1 MDDGPRL
8 AARRDE
14 LTMTAEP
21 LDAAFWEQ
29 VRTLFHATVDL
40 APADRAPLLAGCGDS
55 NLRAEVER
63 LLAQNDA
70 SAGFLERSVWDLVD
84 TADAKWEHVL
94 IGPYRVVRQ
103 LGHGGMGTVFL
114 ASREDAEFEQRVAIK
129 LVRRGSGTEALL
141 QRFRQERQILA
152 ALEHPNIAHLLD
164 GGTTAGG
171 VPYLVME
178 YVEGTPIDEYC
189 REHNLPIDARL
200 RLFLQLCDAVQYA
213 HRGLVIHRDIKPA
226 NVLVTADG
234 IPKLLDF
241 GIAKLTSAQTDGSV
255 TGLMTP
261 DYASPE
267 QLAGKLVTTAT
278 DVYSLGLLLFELLTG
293 KRPFENIQR
302 TSETEPPR
310 ASSVSGL
317 RALRGDLDR
326 ILLVALDPDPD
337 RRYASVEKL
346 ADDVRRHLDGHPV
359 AARGASLGYRTAKFV
374 RRNKLFVAAAAVAVI
389 VAIVAF
395 LAVLQQKRIAERRF
409 EQVRSLAHA
418 VVFDLH
424 DAIAKLPG
432 STSARALLVR
442 HALGY
447 LDALASESARNT
459 PLQMELAGAYERVG
473 DVQGMPYHANLGD
486 SAGALASY
494 RKALEIAE
502 DVRARQPENAA
513 TLLLIAD
520 LHDRTGWV
528 EQRALRF
535 RDALAHHEA
544 ARTIRE
550 SLHDQ
555 LALARTWVAIGDSR
569 YQSRHQAASVRG
581 AYENAE
587 QILTRVPATAVN
599 RKDILTETGRVHQR
613 LGGYFTGTLEHDPA
627 RALLHHQAAERAL
640 ESRAALD
647 PNDAVAKRNFADQ
660 LVMTATLQN
669 SVNDGNGALAGTT
682 RALPILRDLAAA
694 DANNVEAQHDLAF
707 AYTQL
712 ARANMQLQRWP
723 ETSEAVNAA
732 LSIHTRFIE
741 RDPTNRE
748 ARRDI
753 AGLYGLMSNLHAARG
768 DTANAEKYS
777 AMARAERARLK

>member
-1 MDDGPRL
+1 
-8 AARRDE
+8 
-14 LTMTAEP
+14 MTAEP
-21 LDAAFWEQ
+21 LDAAFWER
-29 VRTLFHATVDL
+29 VRTLFHAAVD
-40 APADRAPLLAGCGDS
+40 ASPRDRQTLLGDCDP
-55 NLRAEVER
+55 NLRVEVER
-63 LLAQNDA
+63 LLEQHDT
-70 SAGFLERSVWDLVD
+70 SEGFLEQSVWDLVD
-84 TADAKWEHVL
+84 TGDAKWEHVL

-114 ASREDAEFEQRVAIK
+114 AVREDAEFDQRVAIK
-129 LVRRGSGTEALL
+129 LVRRGVGGESLL

-152 ALEHPNIAHLLD
+152 ALEHPNIARLLD
-164 GGTTAGG
+164 GGTTSGG

-178 YVEGTPIDEYC
+178 YVEGTPIDDYC
-189 REHNLPIDARL
+189 REHGLPIDERL

-241 GIAKLTSAQTDGSV
+241 GIAKLTSAQTNATV
-255 TGLMTP
+255 TRLMTP

-293 KRPFENIQR
+293 KRPFENIHR
-302 TSETEPPR
+302 TPDTEPPR
-310 ASSVSGL
+310 ASNISGQ
-317 RALRGDLDR
+317 RQLRGDLDR
-326 ILLVALDPDPD
+326 ILLVALDPDPN
-337 RRYASVEKL
+337 RRYASVDKF

-359 AARGASLGYRTAKFV
+359 SARGASLGYRTAKFV
-374 RRNKLFVAAAAVAVI
+374 RRNKLFVAAAAVTVI

-432 STSARALLVR
+432 STSARSLLVR

-473 DVQGMPYHANLGD
+473 DVQGMPYRANLGD
-486 SAGALASY
+486 SAGALVSY
-494 RKALEIAE
+494 RKALDIAE
-502 DVRARQPENAA
+502 EVRARQPENSA

-550 SLHDQ
+550 SLHDD
-555 LALARTWVAIGDSR
+555 LALARTWVAIADSR
-569 YQSRHQAASVRG
+569 YQSNQSAAAVRG

-587 QILTRVPATAVN
+587 QIVDRVPVTAAN
-599 RKDILTETGRVHQR
+599 RKDVLTERGRIHQR
-613 LGGYFTGTLEHDPA
+613 LGGYFTGTIARDPA
-627 RALLHHQAAERAL
+627 RALQHHQAAERAL
-640 ESRAALD
+640 EERAALD

-669 SVNDGNGALAGTT
+669 SVNDSAGALAGTA
-682 RALPILRDLAAA
+682 RALPILRALATA
-694 DANNVEAQHDLAF
+694 DADNIEAQHDLAF
-707 AYTQL
+707 AYTQI
-712 ARANMQLQRWP
+712 ARASLQLHRWP
-723 ETSEAVNAA
+723 EASEAIDAA
-732 LSIHTRFIE
+732 LAIHTRLIE

-748 ARRDI
+748 DRRDV
-753 AGLYGLMSNLHAARG
+753 GVLHGLMSTLHAARG
-768 DTANAEKYS
+768 DAVNAKRYA
-777 AMARAERARLK
+777 AMARSELARLR

>member
-1 MDDGPRL
+1 
-8 AARRDE
+8 
-14 LTMTAEP
+14 MTAEP
-21 LDAAFWEQ
+21 LDAAFWER

-40 APADRAPLLAGCGDS
+40 APAERAPLLDGCGDRS
-55 NLRAEVER
+55 LRAEVER
-63 LLAQNDA
+63 LLAQHDA

-114 ASREDAEFEQRVAIK
+114 ALREDAEFEQRVAIK
-129 LVRRGSGTEALL
+129 LVRRGAGTEALL

-152 ALEHPNIAHLLD
+152 ALEHPNIARLLD

-189 REHNLPIDARL
+189 RGHNLPIDARL

-241 GIAKLTSAQTDGSV
+241 GIAKLTSAQTDGTV

-293 KRPFENIQR
+293 KRPFANVVR
-302 TSETEPPR
+302 TGETEPPR

-424 DAIAKLPG
+424 DAIARLPG

-447 LDALASESARNT
+447 LDALSKESTRNT

-473 DVQGMPYHANLGD
+473 DVQGMPYRANLGD

-502 DVRARQPENAA
+502 EVRARQPENAA

-544 ARTIRE
+544 ARKIRQ
-550 SLHDQ
+550 SLHDD
-555 LALARTWVAIGDSR
+555 LALARTWVAIADSR
-569 YQSRHQAASVRG
+569 YQSNHPAAAVRG

-587 QILTRVPATAVN
+587 QILDRVTVTDAN
-599 RKDILTETGRVHQR
+599 RKDVLTERGRVHQR
-613 LGGYFTGTLEHDPA
+613 LGGYFTGAREHDPA

-640 ESRAALD
+640 EARAALD

-669 SVNDGNGALAGTT
+669 SVHDGAAALAGTS
-682 RALPILRDLAAA
+682 RALPILRGLATA
-694 DANNVEAQHDLAF
+694 DADNVEAQHDLAF
-707 AYTQL
+707 AYTQN
-712 ARANMQLQRWP
+712 ARANMDLQRWP
-723 ETSEAVNAA
+723 DAANAA
-732 LSIHTRFIE
+732 ENALAIQTRLIE

-748 ARRDI
+748 YRRDM
-753 AGLYGLMSNLHAARG
+753 AGLYSIMSAIHAARG
-768 DTANAEKYS
+768 DAANAEKFA
-777 AMARAERARLK
+777 AMNRAERARMK

>member
-1 MDDGPRL
+1 
-8 AARRDE
+8 
-14 LTMTAEP
+14 MTAEP
-21 LDAAFWEQ
+21 LDAAFWER

-40 APADRAPLLAGCGDS
+40 IPADRAPLLDDCGDP

-63 LLAQNDA
+63 LLAQHDA
-70 SAGFLERSVWDLVD
+70 SAGFLEQSVWDLVD

-234 IPKLLDF
+234 VPKLLDF
-241 GIAKLTSAQTDGSV
+241 GIAKLTSAQTDSTV

-293 KRPFENIQR
+293 KRPFENVQR

-374 RRNKLFVAAAAVAVI
+374 RRNKLFVAAAAVAVM
-389 VAIVAF
+389 VAIVSF

-432 STSARALLVR
+432 STSARELLVR

-473 DVQGMPYHANLGD
+473 DVQGMPYRANLGD

-494 RKALEIAE
+494 RKALEIAD
-502 DVRARQPENAA
+502 DVRARQPRNAA
-513 TLLLIAD
+513 ALLLIAD

-544 ARTIRE
+544 ARAIRE
-550 SLHDQ
+550 SLPESSDGQ
-555 LALARTWVAIGDSR
+555 LVLARTWVAIGDSR
-569 YQSRHQAASVRG
+569 YQSHHPAASVRG

-587 QILTRVPATAVN
+587 QILTRVPITDAN
-599 RKDILTETGRVHQR
+599 RKDVLTETGRVHQR
-613 LGGYFTGTLEHDPA
+613 LGGYFTGAIEHDPA
-627 RALLHHQAAERAL
+627 RALQHHQAAERVL
-640 ESRAALD
+640 EARAALD

-669 SVNDGNGALAGTT
+669 SVHDGAGALAGTT
-682 RALPILRDLAAA
+682 RALPILHELAAA

-723 ETSEAVNAA
+723 AASDAVNAA

-741 RDPTNRE
+741 RDPSNRE

-753 AGLYGLMSNLHAARG
+753 AGLYVLMSELNHTRG
-768 DTANAEKYS
+768 DLANAEKYA

>member
-1 MDDGPRL
+1 MDHGPRL

-14 LTMTAEP
+14 RLMTAEP
-21 LDAAFWEQ
+21 LDAAFWER
-29 VRTLFHATVDL
+29 VRTLFHAAVD
-40 APADRAPLLAGCGDS
+40 APPNDRKTLLDDCGDP

-63 LLAQNDA
+63 LLEQHDA
-70 SAGFLERSVWDLVD
+70 AAGFLERSVWDLVE

-114 ASREDAEFEQRVAIK
+114 ASRDDAEFEQRVAIK
-129 LVRRGSGTEALL
+129 LVRRGAGGESLL

-152 ALEHPNIAHLLD
+152 ALEHPNIARLLD
-164 GGTTAGG
+164 GGTTSGG

-178 YVEGTPIDEYC
+178 YVEGTPIDGYC
-189 REHNLPIDARL
+189 RAHNLPIDARL

-234 IPKLLDF
+234 VPKLLDF
-241 GIAKLTSAQTDGSV
+241 GIAKLTSAQTDHTV
-255 TGLMTP
+255 TRLMTP

-293 KRPFENIQR
+293 KRPFENIVR
-302 TSETEPPR
+302 TADSEPPR

-317 RALRGDLDR
+317 RAIRGDLDR
-326 ILLVALDPDPD
+326 ILLVALDPDPNC
-337 RRYASVEKL
+337 RYASVDKF

-359 AARGASLGYRTAKFV
+359 STRGASLSYRTAKFV
-374 RRNKLFVAAAAVAVI
+374 RRNKLFVAAAAVAVV

-447 LDALASESARNT
+447 LDALSKESTRNT
-459 PLQMELAGAYERVG
+459 PLQMELAAAYERVG
-473 DVQGMPYHANLGD
+473 DVQGMPYRANLGD

-494 RKALEIAE
+494 RKALDIAE
-502 DVRARQPENAA
+502 EVRTRQPDNSA

-520 LHDRTGWV
+520 LHDRTGWI

-535 RDALAHHEA
+535 RDALVHHETS
-544 ARTIRE
+544 RKLRE
-550 SLHDQ
+550 SLHDD
-555 LALARTWVAIGDSR
+555 LALARTWVAIADSR
-569 YQSRHQAASVRG
+569 YQSHYSAADVRG

-587 QILTRVPATAVN
+587 QILDRVAVTDAN
-599 RKDILTETGRVHQR
+599 RKDVLTEQGRVHQR
-613 LGGYFTGTLEHDPA
+613 LGGYFTGAREHDPA

-640 ESRAALD
+640 EARAALD

-669 SVNDGNGALAGTT
+669 SVHDGAAALAGTS
-682 RALPILRDLAAA
+682 RALPILHALAAA
-694 DANNVEAQHDLAF
+694 DADNAEAQHDLAF
-707 AYTQL
+707 AYAEN
-712 ARANMQLQRWP
+712 ARANLHLHRWP
-723 ETSEAVNAA
+723 EAADAAGNALA
-732 LSIHTRFIE
+732 IQTRLIE

-748 ARRDI
+748 YRRDM
-753 AGLYGLMSNLHAARG
+753 AGLYSILSAVHAARG
-768 DTANAEKYS
+768 DTANAEKYA
-777 AMARAERARLK
+777 AMNRAERARWK

>member
-1 MDDGPRL
+1 MDHGPRL
-8 AARRDE
+8 AARRHE
-14 LTMTAEP
+14 RLMTAEP
-21 LDAAFWEQ
+21 LDAAFWER
-29 VRTLFHATVDL
+29 VRTLFHAAVD
-40 APADRAPLLAGCGDS
+40 ASSNDRQTLLYDCGDP
-55 NLRAEVER
+55 NLRTEVER
-63 LLAQNDA
+63 LLEQHDA
-70 SAGFLERSVWDLVD
+70 SAGFLEQSVWDLVD

-129 LVRRGSGTEALL
+129 LVRRGAGGESLL

-152 ALEHPNIAHLLD
+152 ALEHPNIARLLD
-164 GGTTAGG
+164 GGTTSGG

-178 YVEGTPIDEYC
+178 YVEGTPIDDYC
-189 REHNLPIDARL
+189 REHNLPIDERL

-241 GIAKLTSAQTDGSV
+241 GIAKLTSAQTDATV
-255 TGLMTP
+255 TRLMTP

-278 DVYSLGLLLFELLTG
+278 DVYSLGLLLFELLAG
-293 KRPFENIQR
+293 KRPFENIVR
-302 TSETEPPR
+302 TGDTEPPR

-326 ILLVALDPDPD
+326 ILLVALDPDPN
-337 RRYASVEKL
+337 RRYASVDKF

-359 AARGASLGYRTAKFV
+359 SARGASLGYRTAKFV
-374 RRNKLFVAAAAVAVI
+374 RRNKLFVAAAAVTVI

-432 STSARALLVR
+432 STSARSLLVR

-447 LDALASESARNT
+447 LDALAAESARNT

-473 DVQGMPYHANLGD
+473 DVQGMPYRANLGD

-494 RKALEIAE
+494 RKALDIAE
-502 DVRARQPENAA
+502 EVRARQPENAA
-513 TLLLIAD
+513 TLLLLAD
-520 LHDRTGWV
+520 LHDRTGWI

-535 RDALAHHEA
+535 RDALKHHEA
-544 ARTIRE
+544 ARKIRE
-550 SLHDQ
+550 SLHDD
-555 LALARTWVAIGDSR
+555 LALARTWVAIADSR
-569 YQSRHQAASVRG
+569 YQSHHSAAAVRG

-587 QILTRVPATAVN
+587 HILDRVIVTAAN
-599 RKDILTETGRVHQR
+599 RKDVLTERGRVHQR
-613 LGGYFTGTLEHDPA
+613 LGGYFTGRVEHDPA

-640 ESRAALD
+640 EARAALD

-669 SVNDGNGALAGTT
+669 SVHDGAAALAGTS
-682 RALPILRDLAAA
+682 RALPILRALATA
-694 DANNVEAQHDLAF
+694 DADNVEAQHDLAF
-707 AYTQL
+707 AYTQN
-712 ARANMQLQRWP
+712 ARANMDLQRWP
-723 ETSEAVNAA
+723 DAAEAAEEA
-732 LSIHTRFIE
+732 LAIQTRLIE

-748 ARRDI
+748 YRRDM
-753 AGLYGLMSNLHAARG
+753 AGLYSIMSAVHAARG
-768 DTANAEKYS
+768 NAASAEKYA
-777 AMARAERARLK
+777 AMNRAERARMK

>member
-1 MDDGPRL
+1 MDHGPRL
-8 AARRDE
+8 AARRHE
-14 LTMTAEP
+14 RIMTAEP
-21 LDAAFWEQ
+21 LDAAFWER
-29 VRTLFHATVDL
+29 VRTLFHAAVD
-40 APADRAPLLAGCGDS
+40 ASPRDRQTLLDDCDP
-55 NLRAEVER
+55 NLRAEIER
-63 LLAQNDA
+63 LLEQHDA
-70 SAGFLERSVWDLVD
+70 SEGFLEQSVWDLVD

-114 ASREDAEFEQRVAIK
+114 AVREDAEFEQRVAIK
-129 LVRRGSGTEALL
+129 LVRRGAGGESLR

-152 ALEHPNIAHLLD
+152 ALEHPNIARLLD
-164 GGTTAGG
+164 GGTTSGG

-178 YVEGTPIDEYC
+178 YVEGTPIDDYC
-189 REHNLPIDARL
+189 REHDLPIDARL

-226 NVLVTADG
+226 NVLVTEDG

-241 GIAKLTSAQTDGSV
+241 GIAKLTSAQTNATV
-255 TGLMTP
+255 TRLMTP

-293 KRPFENIQR
+293 KRPFENIHR
-302 TSETEPPR
+302 TGDTEPPR
-310 ASSVSGL
+310 ASNVSGL
-317 RALRGDLDR
+317 RQLRGDLDR
-326 ILLVALDPDPD
+326 ILLVALDPDPN
-337 RRYASVEKL
+337 RRYASVDKF

-359 AARGASLGYRTAKFV
+359 SARGASLGYRTAKFV
-374 RRNKLFVAAAAVAVI
+374 RRNKLFVAAAAVTVI

-395 LAVLQQKRIAERRF
+395 VAVLQQKRIAERRF

-473 DVQGMPYHANLGD
+473 DVQGMPYRANLGD
-486 SAGALASY
+486 SAGALVSY
-494 RKALEIAE
+494 RKALDIAE
-502 DVRARQPENAA
+502 EVRARQPENTA

-544 ARTIRE
+544 ARTIRQ
-550 SLHDQ
+550 SLHDD
-555 LALARTWVAIGDSR
+555 LALARTWVAIADSR
-569 YQSRHQAASVRG
+569 YQSSQHPATAVRG

-587 QILTRVPATAVN
+587 QILGRVKVTAAN
-599 RKDILTETGRVHQR
+599 RKDVLTETGRIHQR
-613 LGGYFTGTLEHDPA
+613 LGAYFTGGLEHDPV
-627 RALLHHQAAERAL
+627 RALQHHQAAERAL
-640 ESRAALD
+640 EERAALD
-647 PNDAVAKRNFADQ
+647 PHDAVAKRNFADQ

-669 SVNDGNGALAGTT
+669 SVNDAAGALAGTA
-682 RALPILRDLAAA
+682 RALPILRALATA
-694 DANNVEAQHDLAF
+694 DADNIEAQHDLAF
-707 AYTQL
+707 AFTQI
-712 ARANMQLQRWP
+712 ARANLQLHRWP
-723 ETSEAVNAA
+723 EASEAVDAA
-732 LSIHTRFIE
+732 LAIHTQLIE
-741 RDPTNRE
+741 RDPGNRE
-748 ARRDI
+748 DRRDV
-753 AGLYGLMSNLHAARG
+753 AVLHGLMSELHTARG
-768 DTANAEKYS
+768 DAANAKRYAALSRSELAS
-777 AMARAERARLK
+777 LK

>member
-1 MDDGPRL
+1 MDHGPRL
-8 AARRDE
+8 AARRHE
-14 LTMTAEP
+14 RLMTAEP
-21 LDAAFWEQ
+21 LDAAFWER
-29 VRTLFHATVDL
+29 VRTLFHAAVDAL
-40 APADRAPLLAGCGDS
+40 PDDRQALFEDCDP

-63 LLAQNDA
+63 LIEQHEAA
-70 SAGFLERSVWDLVD
+70 AGFLEQSVWDLVE

-94 IGPYRVVRQ
+94 IGPYRVIRQ

-114 ASREDAEFEQRVAIK
+114 ALREDAEFEQRVAIK
-129 LVRRGSGTEALL
+129 LVRRGAGGESLL

-152 ALEHPNIAHLLD
+152 ALEHPNIARLLD
-164 GGTTAGG
+164 GGTTSGG

-178 YVEGTPIDEYC
+178 YVEGTPIDAYC
-189 REHNLPIDARL
+189 REHNLAIDARL
-200 RLFLQLCDAVQYA
+200 RLFVQLCDAVQYA

-226 NVLVTADG
+226 NVLVTVEG

-241 GIAKLTSAQTDGSV
+241 GIAKLTSAQTEALLYS
-255 TGLMTP
+255 TITRLMTP

-267 QLAGKLVTTAT
+267 QLAGKLVTTST

-293 KRPFENIQR
+293 KRPFETIQR
-302 TSETEPPR
+302 TSDTEPPR
-310 ASSVSGL
+310 ASTLSGI

-326 ILLVALDPDPD
+326 ILLVALDPDPN
-337 RRYASVEKL
+337 RRYASVDKF

-359 AARGASLGYRTAKFV
+359 SARGASLGYRTAKFV

-473 DVQGMPYHANLGD
+473 DVQGMPYRANLGD
-486 SAGALASY
+486 TSGALVSY
-494 RKALEIAE
+494 RKALDIAE
-502 DVRARQPENAA
+502 EVRATQPKNAA

-535 RDALAHHEA
+535 RDALVHHEA
-544 ARTIRE
+544 ARKIRE
-550 SLHDQ
+550 SLHDD
-555 LALARTWVAIGDSR
+555 LPLARTWVAIADAR
-569 YQSRHQAASVRG
+569 YQSNHPATAVRG

-587 QILTRVPATAVN
+587 KILDRLPITSAN
-599 RKDILTETGRVHQR
+599 RKDVLTERGRVHQR

-640 ESRAALD
+640 EARAALD

-669 SVNDGNGALAGTT
+669 SVHDSAAALAGTA
-682 RALPILRDLAAA
+682 RALPILRALASA
-694 DANNVEAQHDLAF
+694 DADNIEAQHDLAF
-707 AYTQL
+707 AYTQI
-712 ARANMQLQRWP
+712 ARAQMQLRRWP
-723 ETSEAVNAA
+723 DASEAAEAA
-732 LSIHTRFIE
+732 LAIQTRLIE

-748 ARRDI
+748 YRRDL
-753 AGLYGLMSNLHAARG
+753 AGLDSIMSEVHAAATSR
-768 DTANAEKYS
+768 
-777 AMARAERARLK
+777 

>member
-1 MDDGPRL
+1 MDHGPRL
-8 AARRDE
+8 AARRHE
-14 LTMTAEP
+14 RVMTAEP
-21 LDAAFWEQ
+21 LDAAFWER
-29 VRTLFHATVDL
+29 VRTLFHAAVD
-40 APADRAPLLAGCGDS
+40 ASPRDRQTLLEDCDP

-63 LLAQNDA
+63 LIEQHDA
-70 SAGFLERSVWDLVD
+70 SEGFLEQSVWDLVD

-114 ASREDAEFEQRVAIK
+114 AVREDAEFEQRVAIK
-129 LVRRGSGTEALL
+129 LVRRGAGGESLL

-152 ALEHPNIAHLLD
+152 ALEHPNIARLLD
-164 GGTTAGG
+164 GGTTSGG

-178 YVEGTPIDEYC
+178 YVEGTPIDDYC
-189 REHNLPIDARL
+189 REHDLPIDARL
-200 RLFLQLCDAVQYA
+200 RLFVQLCDAVQYA

-241 GIAKLTSAQTDGSV
+241 GIAKLTSAQTNATV
-255 TGLMTP
+255 TRLMTP

-293 KRPFENIQR
+293 KRPFENVHR
-302 TSETEPPR
+302 TGETEPPR

-317 RALRGDLDR
+317 RQLRGDLDR
-326 ILLVALDPDPD
+326 ILLVALDPDPN
-337 RRYASVEKL
+337 RRYASVDKF

-359 AARGASLGYRTAKFV
+359 SARGASLGYRTAKFV
-374 RRNKLFVAAAAVAVI
+374 RRNKLFVAAAAVTAI

-395 LAVLQQKRIAERRF
+395 VAVLQQKRIAERRF

-473 DVQGMPYHANLGD
+473 DVQGMPYRANLGD
-486 SAGALASY
+486 SAGALVSY

-502 DVRARQPENAA
+502 EVRTRQPENIAA
-513 TLLLIAD
+513 LLLIAD

-544 ARTIRE
+544 ARKIRE
-550 SLHDQ
+550 SLRDD
-555 LALARTWVAIGDSR
+555 LALARTWVAIADSR
-569 YQSRHQAASVRG
+569 YQSNHSAAAVRG

-587 QILTRVPATAVN
+587 QILGRVQVTTAN
-599 RKDILTETGRVHQR
+599 RKDVLTETGRVHQR
-613 LGGYFTGTLEHDPA
+613 LGAYFTGGLERDPV
-627 RALLHHQAAERAL
+627 RALQHHQAAERAL
-640 ESRAALD
+640 EERAALD

-669 SVNDGNGALAGTT
+669 SVNDAAGALAGTA
-682 RALPILRDLAAA
+682 RALPILHALAAA
-694 DANNVEAQHDLAF
+694 DADNIEAQHDLAF
-707 AYTQL
+707 AYTQI
-712 ARANMQLQRWP
+712 ARANLQLHRWP
-723 ETSEAVNAA
+723 EASEAVDAA
-732 LSIHTRFIE
+732 LAIHTQLIE
-741 RDPTNRE
+741 RDPGNRE
-748 ARRDI
+748 DRRDV
-753 AGLYGLMSNLHAARG
+753 AVLHGLMSELHTARG
-768 DTANAEKYS
+768 DAANAKRYAALSRSELAS
-777 AMARAERARLK
+777 LK

>member
-1 MDDGPRL
+1 
-8 AARRDE
+8 
-14 LTMTAEP
+14 MTAEP
-21 LDAAFWEQ
+21 LDAAYWER
-29 VRTLFHATVDL
+29 VRTLFHAAVD
-40 APADRAPLLAGCGDS
+40 APREERSALFTDCDP

-63 LLAQNDA
+63 LLEQHDA
-70 SAGFLERSVWDLVD
+70 AAGFLEQSVWDLVD
-84 TADAKWEHVL
+84 SADAKWEHVL

-114 ASREDAEFEQRVAIK
+114 AAREDDEFEQRVAIK
-129 LVRRGSGTEALL
+129 LVRRGAGGESIL

-152 ALEHPNIAHLLD
+152 ALDHPNIARLLD
-164 GGTTAGG
+164 GGSTTAG

-178 YVEGTPIDEYC
+178 YVEGTPIDDYC
-189 REHNLPIDARL
+189 REHNLPIDERL

-241 GIAKLTSAQTDGSV
+241 GIAKLTSAQTDA
-255 TGLMTP
+255 TITRLMTP

-293 KRPFENIQR
+293 KRPFEGVQR
-302 TSETEPPR
+302 TGETEPPR

-337 RRYASVEKL
+337 RRYASVDKL

-359 AARGASLGYRTAKFV
+359 SARGASFSYRTAKFV

-389 VAIVAF
+389 VAIVSF
-395 LAVLQQKRIAERRF
+395 VAVLQQKRIAERRF

-432 STSARALLVR
+432 STSARELLVR

-459 PLQMELAGAYERVG
+459 PLQLELAGAYERVG
-473 DVQGMPYHANLGD
+473 DVQGMPYRANLGD
-486 SAGALASY
+486 SKGALASY
-494 RKALEIAE
+494 RKALDIAE
-502 DVRARQPENAA
+502 EVRAKQPDDAK
-513 TLLLIAD
+513 TLALIAD

-544 ARTIRE
+544 ARNIRQ
-550 SLHDQ
+550 SLRDP

-569 YQSRHQAASVRG
+569 YQSHHPAASVRG
-581 AYENAE
+581 AYENAV
-587 QILTRVPATAVN
+587 QILSRVPVTPAN
-599 RKDILTETGRVHQR
+599 RKDVLTEIGRVHQR
-613 LGGYFTGTLEHDPA
+613 LGGYFTGRLEHDPA
-627 RALLHHQAAERAL
+627 RALQHHMAAERAL
-640 ESRAALD
+640 EERAALD

-669 SVNDGNGALAGTT
+669 SVKDGAAALAGTT
-682 RALPILRDLAAA
+682 RALPILRDLATA
-694 DANNVEAQHDLAF
+694 DATNMEAQHDLSF
-707 AYTQL
+707 AYTQI
-712 ARANMQLQRWP
+712 ARAYIQLERWP
-723 ETSEAVNAA
+723 EAAEAVEAA
-732 LSIHTRFIE
+732 LAIHTRLIE

-748 ARRDI
+748 YRRDM
-753 AGLYGLMSNLHAARG
+753 AGLYGMMRDVYRTRG
-768 DTANAEKYS
+768 DIANAEKY
-777 AMARAERARLK
+777 AALNRAARAK

>member
-1 MDDGPRL
+1 MDHGPRL
-8 AARRDE
+8 AARRHE
-14 LTMTAEP
+14 RRMTAEP
-21 LDAAFWEQ
+21 LDAAFWER
-29 VRTLFHATVDL
+29 VRTLFHAAVDV
-40 APADRAPLLAGCGDS
+40 DRDARALLLDRCDDP

-63 LLAQNDA
+63 LIEQHDA
-70 SAGFLERSVWDLVD
+70 SEGFLEQSVWDLVD

-114 ASREDAEFEQRVAIK
+114 AVREDAEFEQRVAIK
-129 LVRRGSGTEALL
+129 LVRRGAGGESLL

-152 ALEHPNIAHLLD
+152 ALEHPNIARLLD
-164 GGTTAGG
+164 GGTTSGG

-178 YVEGTPIDEYC
+178 YVEGTPIDDYC
-189 REHNLPIDARL
+189 REHDLPIDERL

-226 NVLVTADG
+226 NVLVTKEG

-241 GIAKLTSAQTDGSV
+241 GIAKLTSAQTNATV
-255 TGLMTP
+255 TRLMTP

-293 KRPFENIQR
+293 KRPFENVHR
-302 TSETEPPR
+302 TPDTEPPR
-310 ASSVSGL
+310 ASNVSGQ

-326 ILLVALDPDPD
+326 ILLVALDPDPN
-337 RRYASVEKL
+337 RRYASVDKF

-359 AARGASLGYRTAKFV
+359 SARGASLGYRTVKFV
-374 RRNKLFVAAAAVAVI
+374 RRNKLFVAAAAVTVI

-473 DVQGMPYHANLGD
+473 DVQGMPYRANLGD
-486 SAGALASY
+486 SAGALVSY
-494 RKALEIAE
+494 RKALDIAE
-502 DVRARQPENAA
+502 ELRARQPENSA

-528 EQRALRF
+528 AQRALRF

-550 SLHDQ
+550 SLHDD
-555 LALARTWVAIGDSR
+555 LALARTWVAIADSR
-569 YQSRHQAASVRG
+569 YQSNHSAAAVRG

-587 QILTRVPATAVN
+587 QILDRVPVTAAN
-599 RKDILTETGRVHQR
+599 RKDVLTERGRIHQR
-613 LGGYFTGTLEHDPA
+613 LGGYFTGTLEHDPS

-640 ESRAALD
+640 EARAALD
-647 PNDAVAKRNFADQ
+647 PNDAVAKRDFADQ

-669 SVNDGNGALAGTT
+669 NVHDSAAALAGTA
-682 RALPILRDLAAA
+682 RALPILRDLATA

-707 AYTQL
+707 AYTQI
-712 ARANMQLQRWP
+712 ARAEMQLRRWT
-723 ETSEAVNAA
+723 EASEAAEAA
-732 LSIHTRFIE
+732 LAIQTRLIE

-748 ARRDI
+748 YRRDM
-753 AGLYGLMSNLHAARG
+753 AGLYGMASAVHAA
-768 DTANAEKYS
+768 ANS
-777 AMARAERARLK
+777 R

>member
-1 MDDGPRL
+1 
-8 AARRDE
+8 
-14 LTMTAEP
+14 MTAEQF
-21 LDAAFWEQ
+21 DAAFWER
-29 VRTLFHATVDL
+29 VRTLFHAAVDR
-40 APADRAPLLAGCGDS
+40 APGERAPLLDDCDDPT
-55 NLRAEVER
+55 LRAEVER
-63 LLAQNDA
+63 LLEQHDDA
-70 SAGFLERSVWDLVD
+70 AGFLEQSVWDLVD
-84 TADAKWEHVL
+84 TADAKWERVL

-114 ASREDAEFEQRVAIK
+114 AAREDAEFEQRVAIK
-129 LVRRGSGTEALL
+129 LVRRGAGGESLL

-152 ALEHPNIAHLLD
+152 ALEHPNIARLLD
-164 GGTTAGG
+164 GGTTSGG

-178 YVEGTPIDEYC
+178 YVEGTPIDDYC
-189 REHNLPIDARL
+189 REHALSIEARL
-200 RLFLQLCDAVQYA
+200 RLFLPLCDAVQHA
-213 HRGLVIHRDIKPA
+213 HRSLVIHRDIKPA

-234 IPKLLDF
+234 VPKLLDF
-241 GIAKLTSAQTDGSV
+241 GIAKLTSAQTEGTV
-255 TGLMTP
+255 TRLMTP

-293 KRPFENIQR
+293 KRAFDGIER
-302 TSETEPPR
+302 TGETEPPR

-326 ILLVALDPDPD
+326 ILLVALDPDPN
-337 RRYASVEKL
+337 RRYASVEKF

-374 RRNKLFVAAAAVAVI
+374 RRNKLFVAAAALSIVVAV
-389 VAIVAF
+389 VAF

-424 DAIAKLPG
+424 DAIARLPG
-432 STSARALLVR
+432 STSARELLVR

-447 LDALASESARNT
+447 LDALATESARNT

-473 DVQGMPYHANLGD
+473 DVQGMPYRANLGD
-486 SAGALASY
+486 TAGALVSY
-494 RKALEIAE
+494 RKALNIAE
-502 DVRARQPENAA
+502 EVRQRQPGDAA

-535 RDALAHHEA
+535 RDALAHHQA

-555 LALARTWVAIGDSR
+555 IALARTWVAIADSQYVGR
-569 YQSRHQAASVRG
+569 IDSSSVRA

-587 QILTRVPATAVN
+587 KILERIPLTAAN
-599 RKDILTETGRVHQR
+599 RKDLLTETGRVHQR
-613 LGGYFTGTLEHDPA
+613 LGAYFTGTLEHDPA
-627 RALLHHQAAERAL
+627 RALRYHEEAERLL
-640 ESRAALD
+640 EERAALD
-647 PNDAVAKRNFADQ
+647 PHDAVAKRNLADQ
-660 LVMTATLQN
+660 IVMTATLQN
-669 SVNDGNGALAGTT
+669 AIGDGTAALAGTT

-694 DANNVEAQHDLAF
+694 DAQNVEARHDLSF
-707 AYTQL
+707 AYTQM
-712 ARANMQLQRWP
+712 ARADMQLQRWQD
-723 ETSEAVNAA
+723 AAAALNAA
-732 LSIHTRFIE
+732 MAINTSIIN
-741 RDPTNRE
+741 RDPNNRE
-748 ARRDI
+748 ERRDI
-753 AGLYGLMSNLHAARG
+753 ASLHGLLSNLYKAQG
-768 DTANAEKYS
+768 DATNAEKF
-777 AMARAERARLK
+777 AKLAIEERERLR

>member
-1 MDDGPRL
+1 
-8 AARRDE
+8 
-14 LTMTAEP
+14 MTAEP
-21 LDAAFWEQ
+21 LDAAFWER
-29 VRTLFHATVDL
+29 VRALFHAAVD
-40 APADRAPLLAGCGDS
+40 ADERGPLLDACADP

-63 LLAQNDA
+63 LLEQHDA
-70 SAGFLERSVWDLVD
+70 SAGFLEQSVWDLVE

-94 IGPYRVVRQ
+94 VGPYRVVRQ

-129 LVRRGSGTEALL
+129 LVRRGAGGESLL

-152 ALEHPNIAHLLD
+152 ALEHPNIARLLD
-164 GGTTAGG
+164 GGTTSGG

-178 YVEGTPIDEYC
+178 YVEGTSIDDYC
-189 REHNLPIDARL
+189 REHNLPLDARL
-200 RLFLQLCDAVQYA
+200 RLFVQLCDAVQYA

-241 GIAKLTSAQTDGSV
+241 GIAKLTSTQTDAVFSS
-255 TGLMTP
+255 TITRLMTP

-278 DVYSLGLLLFELLTG
+278 DVYALGLLLFELLTG
-293 KRPFENIQR
+293 KRPFENITR
-302 TSETEPPR
+302 TADTEPPR
-310 ASSVSGL
+310 ASSISGM

-326 ILLVALDPDPD
+326 ILLVALDPDPN
-337 RRYASVEKL
+337 RRYASVDKF

-359 AARGASLGYRTAKFV
+359 SARGASLGYRTATFV
-374 RRNKLFVAAAAVAVI
+374 RRNKLFVAAAAVTVI
-389 VAIVAF
+389 VAIVSF
-395 LAVLQQKRIAERRF
+395 LAVLQQKRKAERRF

-447 LDALASESARNT
+447 LDALAAESARNT

-473 DVQGMPYHANLGD
+473 DVQGMPYRANLGD

-494 RKALEIAE
+494 RKALDVADE
-502 DVRARQPENAA
+502 VRARQPDDAP

-535 RDALAHHEA
+535 RDALTHHEA
-544 ARTIRE
+544 ARKIRE
-550 SLHDQ
+550 SLHDD
-555 LALARTWVAIGDSR
+555 LALARTWVAIADAR
-569 YQSRHQAASVRG
+569 YQSNHSAAAVRG

-587 QILTRVPATAVN
+587 QILGRVPVTPAN
-599 RKDILTETGRVHQR
+599 RKDVLTETGRIHQR
-613 LGGYFTGTLEHDPA
+613 LGAYFTGGLEHDPV
-627 RALLHHQAAERAL
+627 RALQHHEAAERAL
-640 ESRAALD
+640 EERAALD

-669 SVNDGNGALAGTT
+669 SVNDSAGALAGTA
-682 RALPILRDLAAA
+682 RALPILRALATGDA
-694 DANNVEAQHDLAF
+694 DNIEAQHDLAF
-707 AYTQL
+707 AYTQI
-712 ARANMQLQRWP
+712 ARANLQLHRWP
-723 ETSEAVNAA
+723 EASEAIGAA
-732 LSIHTRFIE
+732 LAIHTKLIE

-748 ARRDI
+748 DRRDV
-753 AGLYGLMSNLHAARG
+753 AVLHGLMSELHTTRG
-768 DTANAEKYS
+768 DAANAKRYAALSRSELAS
-777 AMARAERARLK
+777 LK

>member
-1 MDDGPRL
+1 
-8 AARRDE
+8 
-14 LTMTAEP
+14 MTAEP
-21 LDAAFWEQ
+21 LDAAFWER
-29 VRTLFHATVDL
+29 VRTLFHAAVD
-40 APADRAPLLAGCGDS
+40 ASPRDRQTLLEDCDP

-63 LLAQNDA
+63 LIEQHDA
-70 SAGFLERSVWDLVD
+70 SEGFLEQSVWDLVD

-114 ASREDAEFEQRVAIK
+114 AVREDAEFEQRVAIK
-129 LVRRGSGTEALL
+129 LVRRGAGGESLL

-152 ALEHPNIAHLLD
+152 ALEHPNIARLLD
-164 GGTTAGG
+164 GGTTSGG

-178 YVEGTPIDEYC
+178 YVEGTPIDDYC
-189 REHNLPIDARL
+189 REHDLPIDARL
-200 RLFLQLCDAVQYA
+200 RLFVQLCDAVQYA

-241 GIAKLTSAQTDGSV
+241 GIAKLTSAQTNATV
-255 TGLMTP
+255 TRLMTP

-293 KRPFENIQR
+293 KRPFENVHR
-302 TSETEPPR
+302 TGETEPPR

-317 RALRGDLDR
+317 RQLRGDLDR
-326 ILLVALDPDPD
+326 ILLVALDPDPN
-337 RRYASVEKL
+337 RRYASVDKF

-359 AARGASLGYRTAKFV
+359 SARGASLGYRTAKFV
-374 RRNKLFVAAAAVAVI
+374 RRNKLFVAAAAVTAI

-395 LAVLQQKRIAERRF
+395 VAVLQQKRIAERRF

-473 DVQGMPYHANLGD
+473 DVQGMPYRANLGD
-486 SAGALASY
+486 SAGALVSY

-502 DVRARQPENAA
+502 EVRTRQPENIAA
-513 TLLLIAD
+513 LLLIAD

-544 ARTIRE
+544 ARKIRE
-550 SLHDQ
+550 SLRDD
-555 LALARTWVAIGDSR
+555 LALARTWVAIADSR
-569 YQSRHQAASVRG
+569 YQSNHSAAAVRG

-587 QILTRVPATAVN
+587 QILGRVQVTTAN
-599 RKDILTETGRVHQR
+599 RKDVLTETGRVHQR
-613 LGGYFTGTLEHDPA
+613 LGAYFTGGLERDPV
-627 RALLHHQAAERAL
+627 RALQHHQAAERAL
-640 ESRAALD
+640 EERAALD

-669 SVNDGNGALAGTT
+669 SVNDAAGALAGTA
-682 RALPILRDLAAA
+682 RALPILHALAAA
-694 DANNVEAQHDLAF
+694 DADNIEAQHDLAF
-707 AYTQL
+707 AYTQI
-712 ARANMQLQRWP
+712 ARANLQLHRWP
-723 ETSEAVNAA
+723 EASEAVDAA
-732 LSIHTRFIE
+732 LAIHTQLIE
-741 RDPTNRE
+741 RDPGNRE
-748 ARRDI
+748 DRRDV
-753 AGLYGLMSNLHAARG
+753 AVLHGLMSELHTARG
-768 DTANAEKYS
+768 DAANAKRYAALSRSELAS
-777 AMARAERARLK
+777 LK

>member
-1 MDDGPRL
+1 
-8 AARRDE
+8 
-14 LTMTAEP
+14 MTAEP
-21 LDAAFWEQ
+21 LDAAFWER
-29 VRTLFHATVDL
+29 VRTLFHAAVD
-40 APADRAPLLAGCGDS
+40 ADRDERNALFADCDP

-63 LLAQNDA
+63 LLEQHDA
-70 SAGFLERSVWDLVD
+70 AAGFLEQSVWDLVE

-129 LVRRGSGTEALL
+129 LVRRGAGGESLL

-152 ALEHPNIAHLLD
+152 ALEHPNIARLLD
-164 GGTTAGG
+164 GGTTSGG

-178 YVEGTPIDEYC
+178 YVEGTPIDGYC
-189 REHNLPIDARL
+189 RVHNLPIDARL

-241 GIAKLTSAQTDGSV
+241 GIAKLTSAQTDHTV
-255 TGLMTP
+255 TRLMTP

-293 KRPFENIQR
+293 KRPFENVVR
-302 TSETEPPR
+302 TADTEPPR

-326 ILLVALDPDPD
+326 ILLVALDPDPNC
-337 RRYASVEKL
+337 RYASVDKF

-359 AARGASLGYRTAKFV
+359 SARGASLGYRTAKFV
-374 RRNKLFVAAAAVAVI
+374 RRNKLFVAAAAVAVV

-447 LDALASESARNT
+447 LDALAKESTRNT
-459 PLQMELAGAYERVG
+459 PLQMELAAAYERVG
-473 DVQGMPYHANLGD
+473 DVQGMPYRANLGD
-486 SAGALASY
+486 SAGALVSY
-494 RKALEIAE
+494 RKALDIAE
-502 DVRARQPENAA
+502 EVRTRQPDNTA

-520 LHDRTGWV
+520 LHDRTGWI

-535 RDALAHHEA
+535 RDALVHHEA
-544 ARTIRE
+544 ARKIRE
-550 SLHDQ
+550 SLHDD
-555 LALARTWVAIGDSR
+555 LALARTWVAIADSR
-569 YQSRHQAASVRG
+569 YQSAYPAAAVRG
-581 AYENAE
+581 AYETADH
-587 QILTRVPATAVN
+587 ILDRVAVTDAN
-599 RKDILTETGRVHQR
+599 RKDVLTERGRVHQR
-613 LGGYFTGTLEHDPA
+613 LGGYFTGAREHDPA

-640 ESRAALD
+640 EARAALD

-669 SVNDGNGALAGTT
+669 SVHDGAAALAGTS
-682 RALPILRDLAAA
+682 RALPILRALA
-694 DANNVEAQHDLAF
+694 DADADNAEAQHDLAF
-707 AYTQL
+707 AYTQN
-712 ARANMQLQRWP
+712 ARANMNLQRWP
-723 ETSEAVNAA
+723 DAA
-732 LSIHTRFIE
+732 KAADDALAIQTRLIE

-748 ARRDI
+748 YRRDL
-753 AGLYGLMSNLHAARG
+753 AGINKIISELQKR
-768 DTANAEKYS
+768 
-777 AMARAERARLK
+777 

>member
-1 MDDGPRL
+1 
-8 AARRDE
+8 
-14 LTMTAEP
+14 MTAEP
-21 LDAAFWEQ
+21 LDAAFWER
-29 VRTLFHATVDL
+29 VRTLFHAAVDAL
-40 APADRAPLLAGCGDS
+40 DRKALLDDCNDP

-63 LLAQNDA
+63 LLEQHDA
-70 SAGFLERSVWDLVD
+70 SAGFLEQSVWDLVE

-129 LVRRGSGTEALL
+129 LVRRGAGGESLL

-152 ALEHPNIAHLLD
+152 ALEHPNIARLLD
-164 GGTTAGG
+164 GGTTSGG

-178 YVEGTPIDEYC
+178 YVEGTPIDGYC
-189 REHNLPIDARL
+189 RVHNLPIDARL

-241 GIAKLTSAQTDGSV
+241 GIAKLTSAQTDHTV
-255 TGLMTP
+255 TRLMTP

-278 DVYSLGLLLFELLTG
+278 DVYSLGLLLFEMLTG
-293 KRPFENIQR
+293 KRPFENVVR
-302 TSETEPPR
+302 TGDTEPPR

-326 ILLVALDPDPD
+326 ILLVALDPDPNC
-337 RRYASVEKL
+337 RYASVDKF

-359 AARGASLGYRTAKFV
+359 SARGASLGYRTAKFV
-374 RRNKLFVAAAAVAVI
+374 RRNKLFVAAAAVAVV

-432 STSARALLVR
+432 STSARSLLVR

-447 LDALASESARNT
+447 LDALAKESTRNT
-459 PLQMELAGAYERVG
+459 PLQMELAAAYERVG
-473 DVQGMPYHANLGD
+473 DVQGMPYRANLGD
-486 SAGALASY
+486 SAGALVSY
-494 RKALEIAE
+494 RKALDIAE
-502 DVRARQPENAA
+502 EVRTRQPDNAP

-520 LHDRTGWV
+520 LHDRTGWI

-535 RDALAHHEA
+535 RDALVHHEA
-544 ARTIRE
+544 ARKIRE
-550 SLHDQ
+550 SLHDD
-555 LALARTWVAIGDSR
+555 LPLARTWVAIADSR
-569 YQSRHQAASVRG
+569 YQSSYPAAAVRG
-581 AYENAE
+581 AYETADH
-587 QILTRVPATAVN
+587 ILDRVAVTDAN
-599 RKDILTETGRVHQR
+599 RKDVLTERGRVHQR
-613 LGGYFTGTLEHDPA
+613 LGGYFTGAREHDPA

-640 ESRAALD
+640 EARAALD

-669 SVNDGNGALAGTT
+669 SVHDGAAALAGTS
-682 RALPILRDLAAA
+682 RALPILRALA
-694 DANNVEAQHDLAF
+694 DADADNAEAQHDLAF
-707 AYTQL
+707 AYTQN
-712 ARANMQLQRWP
+712 ARANLNLRRWP
-723 ETSEAVNAA
+723 DAA
-732 LSIHTRFIE
+732 KAANDALAIQTRLIE

-748 ARRDI
+748 YRRDL
-753 AGLYGLMSNLHAARG
+753 AGIYKIISQVQTR
-768 DTANAEKYS
+768 
-777 AMARAERARLK
+777 

>member
-1 MDDGPRL
+1 
-8 AARRDE
+8 
-14 LTMTAEP
+14 MTAEQF
-21 LDAAFWEQ
+21 DAAFWER
-29 VRTLFHATVDL
+29 VRTLFHAAVDR
-40 APADRAPLLAGCGDS
+40 APGERAPLLDDCDDHA
-55 NLRAEVER
+55 LRAEVER
-63 LLAQNDA
+63 LLEQHDTA
-70 SAGFLERSVWDLVD
+70 AGFLEQSVWDLVD
-84 TADAKWEHVL
+84 TADAKWERVL

-129 LVRRGSGTEALL
+129 LVRRGAAGDSLL

-152 ALEHPNIAHLLD
+152 ALEHPNIARLLD
-164 GGTTAGG
+164 GGTTSGG

-178 YVEGTPIDEYC
+178 YVEGTPIDDYS
-189 REHNLPIDARL
+189 REHALSIEARL
-200 RLFLQLCDAVQYA
+200 RLFLPLCDAVQHA
-213 HRGLVIHRDIKPA
+213 HRSLVIHRDIKPA

-234 IPKLLDF
+234 VPKLLDF
-241 GIAKLTSAQTDGSV
+241 GIAKLTSAQTEGTV
-255 TGLMTP
+255 TRLMTP

-293 KRPFENIQR
+293 KRAFDGIQR
-302 TSETEPPR
+302 TAETEPPR
-310 ASSVSGL
+310 ASSISGL

-337 RRYASVEKL
+337 RRYASVEKF

-374 RRNKLFVAAAAVAVI
+374 RRNKLFVAAAALSMV
-389 VAIVAF
+389 VAIAAF
-395 LAVLQQKRIAERRF
+395 IAVLQQKRIAERRF

-424 DAIAKLPG
+424 DAIARLPG
-432 STSARALLVR
+432 STSARELLVR

-447 LDALASESARNT
+447 LDALATESARNT

-473 DVQGMPYHANLGD
+473 DVQGMPYRANLGD
-486 SAGALASY
+486 TAGALVSY
-494 RKALEIAE
+494 RKALKIAE
-502 DVRARQPENAA
+502 EVRQRQPGDAA

-535 RDALAHHEA
+535 REALMHHEA
-544 ARTIRE
+544 ARAIRE

-555 LALARTWVAIGDSR
+555 IALARTWVAIADSQ
-569 YQSRHQAASVRG
+569 YVGGIAPSSVRTS
-581 AYENAE
+581 YENAE
-587 QILTRVPATAVN
+587 HILERIAPNAAN
-599 RKDILTETGRVHQR
+599 RKDLLTETGRVHQR
-613 LGGYFTGTLEHDPA
+613 LGAYFTGPFEHDAA
-627 RALLHHQAAERAL
+627 RALRHHEAAERVL
-640 ESRAALD
+640 EERAALD
-647 PNDAVAKRNFADQ
+647 PHDAVARRNFADQ

-669 SVNDGNGALAGTT
+669 SVKDGAAALAGTT

-694 DANNVEAQHDLAF
+694 DAQNVEAQHDLSF

-712 ARANMQLQRWP
+712 ARADMQLQRWQDA
-723 ETSEAVNAA
+723 SAA
-732 LSIHTRFIE
+732 LDAATAINDSIIQ
-741 RDPTNRE
+741 RDPNNRE
-748 ARRDI
+748 ERRDI
-753 AGLYGLMSNLHAARG
+753 ASLRGLMSQLYKEQG
-768 DTANAEKYS
+768 DVANAEKF
-777 AMARAERARLK
+777 AKMGREELARLK

>member
-1 MDDGPRL
+1 
-8 AARRDE
+8 
-14 LTMTAEP
+14 MTAEP
-21 LDAAFWEQ
+21 LDAAFWER

-40 APADRAPLLAGCGDS
+40 APADRAPLLDDCGDP

-63 LLAQNDA
+63 LLGQHDA
-70 SAGFLERSVWDLVD
+70 AAGFLEQSVWDLVD

-114 ASREDAEFEQRVAIK
+114 ASREDDEFEQRVAIK
-129 LVRRGSGTEALL
+129 LVRRGAGTDGLL

-152 ALEHPNIAHLLD
+152 ALEHPNIARLLD

-178 YVEGTPIDEYC
+178 YVEGTPIDDYC
-189 REHNLPIDARL
+189 RAHNLPIDARL

-241 GIAKLTSAQTDGSV
+241 GIAKLTSAQTNATI
-255 TGLMTP
+255 TGPMTP

-293 KRPFENIQR
+293 ARPFAGVQR
-302 TSETEPPR
+302 TGETEPPR

-317 RALRGDLDR
+317 RSLRGDLDR
-326 ILLVALDPDPD
+326 ILLVALDPDPN

-389 VAIVAF
+389 VAIVSF

-409 EQVRSLAHA
+409 QQVRSLAHA

-432 STSARALLVR
+432 STSARELLVR

-473 DVQGMPYHANLGD
+473 DVQGMPYRANLGD

-544 ARTIRE
+544 ARAIRE

-555 LALARTWVAIGDSR
+555 LPLARTWVAIGDSR
-569 YQSRHQAASVRG
+569 YQSHHQAVAVRG

-587 QILTRVPATAVN
+587 QILARVPITDAN
-599 RKDILTETGRVHQR
+599 RKDVLTETGRVHQR
-613 LGGYFTGTLEHDPA
+613 LGGYFTGALEHDPA
-627 RALLHHQAAERAL
+627 RALQHHQAAERAL
-640 ESRAALD
+640 EARAALD

-669 SVNDGNGALAGTT
+669 SVHDGAGALAGTT

-723 ETSEAVNAA
+723 EALDAVNAA

-748 ARRDI
+748 ARRDM
-753 AGLYGLMSNLHAARG
+753 AGLYRMMSEFHAARG
-768 DTANAEKYS
+768 DAANAEKYA
-777 AMARAERARLK
+777 AMYRAERARLK

>member
-1 MDDGPRL
+1 MDHGPRL

-14 LTMTAEP
+14 RVMTAEP
-21 LDAAFWEQ
+21 LDAALWER
-29 VRTLFHATVDL
+29 VRTLFHAAVDL
-40 APADRAPLLAGCGDS
+40 DRDARGLLLDRCGDP

-63 LLAQNDA
+63 LLEQHESA
-70 SAGFLERSVWDLVD
+70 AGFLEQSVWDLVD

-129 LVRRGSGTEALL
+129 LVRRGAGGESLL

-152 ALEHPNIAHLLD
+152 ALEHPNIARLLD
-164 GGTTAGG
+164 GGTTSSG

-178 YVEGTPIDEYC
+178 YVEGTPIDDYC
-189 REHNLPIDARL
+189 REHDLPIDARL

-226 NVLVTADG
+226 NVLVTEDG

-241 GIAKLTSAQTDGSV
+241 GIAKLTSAQTNATV
-255 TGLMTP
+255 TRLMTP

-293 KRPFENIQR
+293 KRPFENIHR
-302 TSETEPPR
+302 TPDTEPPR
-310 ASSVSGL
+310 ASTISGL
-317 RALRGDLDR
+317 RALRGDLAR
-326 ILLVALDPDPD
+326 ILLVALDPDPN
-337 RRYASVEKL
+337 RRYASVDKF

-359 AARGASLGYRTAKFV
+359 SARGASLGYRTAKFV
-374 RRNKLFVAAAAVAVI
+374 RRNKLFVAAAAVTVI

-473 DVQGMPYHANLGD
+473 DVQGMPYRANLGD

-494 RKALEIAE
+494 RKALDIAE
-502 DVRARQPENAA
+502 EVRRRQPENAN

-550 SLHDQ
+550 SLHDD
-555 LALARTWVAIGDSR
+555 LALARTWVAIADSR
-569 YQSRHQAASVRG
+569 YQSNHPAAAVRG

-587 QILTRVPATAVN
+587 QILDRVTVTDAN
-599 RKDILTETGRVHQR
+599 RKDVLTEQGRVHQR
-613 LGGYFTGTLEHDPA
+613 LGGYFTGAREHDPE
-627 RALLHHQAAERAL
+627 RALQHHQAAERAL
-640 ESRAALD
+640 EARASLD
-647 PNDAVAKRNFADQ
+647 PSDAVAKRNFADQ

-669 SVNDGNGALAGTT
+669 SVHDGAAALAGTS
-682 RALPILRDLAAA
+682 RALPILRALATA
-694 DANNVEAQHDLAF
+694 DADNVEAQHDLAF
-707 AYTQL
+707 AYTQN
-712 ARANMQLQRWP
+712 ARANMNLQRWP
-723 ETSEAVNAA
+723 AAEAAA
-732 LSIHTRFIE
+732 EEALAIQTRLIE
-741 RDPTNRE
+741 HDPTNRE
-748 ARRDI
+748 YRRDM
-753 AGLYGLMSNLHAARG
+753 AGLYSIMSDVHAARG
-768 DTANAEKYS
+768 DTASAEKYA
-777 AMARAERARLK
+777 AMNRAERARMK